1 MSRLIALFALLTLF
15 SLGSPM
21 ALKSGSFSSTNLAPV
36 SEQAVMICMTS
47 ASYAYHSHYCQALK
61 RCTADVETVSVS
73 EAKSIGR
80 RACGHCY

>member
-21 ALKSGSFSSTNLAPV
+21 ALTSGSFSSSSSSIVP
-36 SEQAVMICMTS
+36 EQAVMICMTS
-47 ASYAYHSHYCQALK
+47 ASYAYHSNYCQALK

-73 EAKSIGR
+73 EAKSFGR